1 MTTYRVITISG
12 TTRDYEAD
20 NVEYQENGVEL
31 QAVGPLFRETVA
43 FIPYMNLDGIEV
55 VSE

>member
-1 MTTYRVITISG
+1 MGQILEVRPWF
-12 TTRDYEAD
+12 D